1 MLATIAFDF
10 KIWWWFR
17 YMSHYELLFYT
28 AGYSALF
35 LFNSLWNIINFPHV
49 EKRTQYYW
57 ISYWNIYTI
66 KCFWYYSFFLLVIWK
81 NANLTIYLYISRL
94 SQIVCNYSFEK
105 KMKSIFILVKSKYFF
120 QKAFNE
126 TISPLCWTNKMVYQG
141 DIIKGKYMFR
151 YILLFLYIPHAINTK
166 YSSYYIFSKIL
177 ISLISI
183 TFLLNKVKY

>member
-66 KCFWYYSFFLLVIWK
+66 KCFWYYSFFLLVMLILLFICILADFLK
-81 NANLTIYLYISRL
+81 LYVIIHS
-94 SQIVCNYSFEK
+94 K

-120 QKAFNE
+120 QKALNE

-141 DIIKGKYMFR
+141 DIIKRK
-151 YILLFLYIPHAINTK
+151 
-166 YSSYYIFSKIL
+166 
-177 ISLISI
+177 
-183 TFLLNKVKY
+183 